1 MKREATLTLYKISE
15 CGLYREESHELAG
28 ARDVLSGLGQWVE
41 SLSSI
46 GESATYTPNSDDDIM
61 RAFCM
66 DMREIKTHVYVF
78 ASWNEVPRLED
89 GMQVLSVNSKIGSAS
104 VSNVELDAMSLP
116 GYPAYFVIDAA
127 NRKILNIRFDV
138 NRLNGS
144 RQLQQYIK
152 GYIEGFSPWCLWDE
166 DDPNKLLGY
175 VNDETGEILD
185 LESRFSTRL
194 ARNSTNVEFIK
205 RNVHKIRKVIRRV
218 SASPMIEEEK
228 KFIERAFSF
237 LGWQPNN
244 RLRAPLG
251 FQYEFKT
258 KVTPEKLENM
268 LEKYS
273 TEADDKWSDVGF
285 VMARESQKVH
295 WLSGAI
301 ARRKIEVDVPETLPG
316 VIDIDALS
324 TFVEKNAEDL
334 MAA

>member
-1 MKREATLTLYKISE
+1 
-15 CGLYREESHELAG
+15 
-28 ARDVLSGLGQWVE
+28 
-41 SLSSI
+41 
-46 GESATYTPNSDDDIM
+46 
-61 RAFCM
+61 M

-127 NRKILNIRFDV
+127 HRKILNIRFDV